1 MELNLYI
8 FFQEQVTLVEKN
20 IHFFLQTIAA
30 GEGELLVVRRP
41 NERTSGDKFLPCTKC
56 FGFFNIHAL
65 SSHRS
70 KCPLIGKNEIG
81 QHKNARGEALLMLT
95 PYMARIT
102 ELDALV
108 LTGMKETKENDG
120 EKMKG

>member
-1 MELNLYI
+1 
-8 FFQEQVTLVEKN
+8 
-20 IHFFLQTIAA
+20 
-30 GEGELLVVRRP
+30 
-41 NERTSGDKFLPCTKC
+41 
-56 FGFFNIHAL
+56 
-65 SSHRS
+65 
-70 KCPLIGKNEIG
+70 
-81 QHKNARGEALLMLT
+81 MLT